1 MQKTADESWPG
12 TWRRC
17 GAGMIRKIL
26 IAHDLSRRSS
36 VAVERAAQLAGQTG
50 AALELLHVVEDDLPA
65 TVIERRKAEARAVMC
80 DDLSALPEPATG
92 KAETV
97 VLVGKDYTDILGWAE
112 KSGADLIVLGVHRED
127 ALRSVVLGT
136 TAERIIGF
144 GGPPVL
150 LVKKL
155 PAGSYRRPV
164 VAVDFSASARQAVA
178 FAFELL
184 PEPEIRLVHALP
196 MTGDGGKLRSS
207 TAEQMEKMRSELSAR
222 VARPAPA
229 QLIIRHGS
237 PIAVIRDAVKDCEAD
252 LLVVGA
258 QRRFGLIRT
267 LIGEIPEDLL
277 ARPPCD
283 ILVVHA

>member
-1 MQKTADESWPG
+1 
-12 TWRRC
+12 
-17 GAGMIRKIL
+17 MIRKIL

-36 VAVERAAQLAGQTG
+36 VALERAAQLAGQTS
-50 AALELLHVVEDDLPA
+50 ASLELLHVVEDDLPA
-65 TVIERRKAEARAVMC
+65 AVIERRKAEARTVMG
-80 DDLSALPEPATG
+80 DDLSALPEPAIG
-92 KAETV
+92 KAEMV

-112 KSGADLIVLGVHRED
+112 KSGTDLIVLGVHRED
-127 ALRSVVLGT
+127 ALRSVVVGT

-144 GGPPVL
+144 GGRPVL

-155 PAGSYRRPV
+155 PAGSYRRAA

-184 PEPEIRLVHALP
+184 PESDIRLVHALP
-196 MTGDGGKLRSS
+196 MTGDGGQSRNKA
-207 TAEQMEKMRSELSAR
+207 AEQIEKMRSELSAR
-222 VARPAPA
+222 VGHAAST
-229 QLIIRHGS
+229 QLVIRHGS

-258 QRRFGLIRT
+258 QRRSGLTRT

>member
-1 MQKTADESWPG
+1 
-12 TWRRC
+12 
-17 GAGMIRKIL
+17 MIRKIL

-36 VAVERAAQLAGQTG
+36 VALERAAQLAGQTG

-65 TVIERRKAEARAVMC
+65 AVIERRKAEARTVMC
-80 DDLSALPEPATG
+80 DDLSALPEPAMG

-97 VLVGKDYTDILGWAE
+97 VLVGKDYTDILGRAE

-127 ALRSVVLGT
+127 ALRSVVVGT

-144 GGPPVL
+144 GGRPVL

-155 PAGSYRRPV
+155 PAGSYSRPV
-164 VAVDFSASARQAVA
+164 VAVDFSASARRAAA

-184 PEPEIRLVHALP
+184 PESEIRLVHALP
-196 MTGDGGKLRSS
+196 MTGDGRQSRSKS
-207 TAEQMEKMRSELSAR
+207 AEQMETMRSELSAGVGR
-222 VARPAPA
+222 AAPA
-229 QLIIRHGS
+229 QLVIRHGS

-258 QRRFGLIRT
+258 QRRSGLTRT